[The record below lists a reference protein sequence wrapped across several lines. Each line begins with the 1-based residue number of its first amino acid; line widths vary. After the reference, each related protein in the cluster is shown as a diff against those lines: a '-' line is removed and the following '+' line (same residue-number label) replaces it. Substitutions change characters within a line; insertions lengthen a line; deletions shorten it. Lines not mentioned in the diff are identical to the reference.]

1 MERGRREEREKK
13 ERGGGKRKRERGK
26 GKDCG
31 LGDVRHHRVEEELVR
46 RSPAQGMFQA
56 PLL

>member
-13 ERGGGKRKRERGK
+13 ERGEGKRKRERGK

-31 LGDVRHHRVEEELVR
+31 LGDVGDFWRAQPHH
-46 RSPAQGMFQA
+46 SA
-56 PLL
+56 